1 MNTFRIILKSISSP
15 LQVIKTEKAE
25 DKLRVSIILMLLN
38 TLLLTIIMPI
48 VYYFYFKNLYSITL
62 EAVNLVIIFCISLA
76 ITVTAC
82 LSFLF
87 VSIIFKKNIPFKEI
101 TAFWGLSY
109 IPNIVCT
116 ILYTLTELFNSVLIG
131 NSLAGFIINTVFIM
145 LLIWKAIFYFIQ
157 MNFVLKLS
165 GFEFITASIVVGT
178 IFIALIFAGSS
189 AGIQIPPL

>member
-1 MNTFRIILKSISSP
+1 MNTLRIIFKSISSP
-15 LQVIKTEKAE
+15 LQVIKTGKVE
-25 DKLRVSIILMLLN
+25 DKLRGSIILMLLN
-38 TLLLTIIMPI
+38 TLLLTIIMPV
-48 VYYFYFKNLYSITL
+48 VYYCYFKNIYSITL
-62 EAVNLVIIFCISLA
+62 EAVKLVIIFCISLA
-76 ITVTAC
+76 ITVISC

-87 VSIIFKKNIPFKEI
+87 VSVVFKKNIQFKEI

-116 ILYTLTELFNSVLIG
+116 ILYTLTELFNYVLIG

-165 GFEFITASIVVGT
+165 GFEFITASIAVG
-178 IFIALIFAGSS
+178 IVFIALIFAGSS